1 MERAIMPRKT
11 FTAGTLATASDVNT
25 YLMDQSVMVFATAAA
40 RNTAIPT
47 PVEGMLTYQSSND
60 HLTVYTGADWIPFDT
75 TWNTYTPTINN
86 VTLGSGSTIS
96 AAYAT
101 IGKTVVLQFYFA
113 LGSTTTI
120 NGDINFSLPI
130 NQASSNRS
138 GQVGT
143 CVVLDASPATRY
155 PGTVLLSGT
164 PGNAFIRV
172 GNAAGTYLTQVACS
186 SSVPIAVWAISDS
199 ISATIV
205 YQGV

>member
-1 MERAIMPRKT
+1 MPRKT
-11 FTAGTLATASDVNT
+11 FVAGTLATASDVNT
-25 YLMDQSVMVFATAAA
+25 YLMDQSVMTFATAAA

-47 PVEGMLTYQSSND
+47 PTEGMVTFQASND
-60 HLTVYTGADWIPFDT
+60 HLTIYNGTDWIPYDT
-75 TWNTYTPTINN
+75 TWTTYTPTINN
-86 VTLGSGSTIS
+86 VTLGSGSTTS
-96 AAYAT
+96 AAYAQ
-101 IGKTVVLQFYFA
+101 IGKTVVVQFYFA

-143 CVVLDASPATRY
+143 CVVLDSSAGTRY

-199 ISATIV
+199 IAATIV

>member
-1 MERAIMPRKT
+1 MPRKT

-25 YLMDQSVMVFATAAA
+25 YLMNQAVMTFASATA

-47 PVEGMLTYQSSND
+47 PTEGMVTYQESND
-60 HLTVYTGADWIPFDT
+60 HLTVYNGTDWIPYDT
-75 TWNTYTPTINN
+75 TWTTYTPTINN

-96 AAYAT
+96 AAYAQ
-101 IGKTVVLQFYFA
+101 IGKTVIVQFYFA

-120 NGDINFSLPI
+120 NGDVNFSLPI

-138 GQVGT
+138 ASVGT
-143 CVVLDASPATRY
+143 CVVTDASPATRY

-164 PGNAFIRV
+164 PGFAFIRV
-172 GNAAGTYLTQVACS
+172 GNASGTYLTQVACS
-186 SSVPIAVWAISDS
+186 SSIPIAVWAISDS

>member
-1 MERAIMPRKT
+1 MPRKT
-11 FTAGTLATASDVNT
+11 FVAGTLATASDVNT
-25 YLMDQSVMVFATAAA
+25 YLMNQSVMTFASPAA
-40 RNTAIPT
+40 RNTAIPSPT
-47 PVEGMLTYQSSND
+47 EGMLTYQESND
-60 HLTVYTGADWIPFDT
+60 HLTLYNGTDWIPFDT
-75 TWNTYTPTINN
+75 TWTTYTPTINN
-86 VTLGSGSTIS
+86 VTLGSGSTTS
-96 AAYAT
+96 AAYAQ
-101 IGKTVVLQFYFA
+101 IGKTVVVQFYFA

-138 GQVGT
+138 GQAGT
-143 CVVLDASPATRY
+143 CVVLDSSAGTRY

-199 ISATIV
+199 IAATIV

>member
-1 MERAIMPRKT
+1 MPRKT
-11 FTAGTLATASDVNT
+11 FVAGTLATASDVNT
-25 YLMDQSVMVFATAAA
+25 YLMDQSVMTFATPAA

-47 PVEGMLTYQSSND
+47 PTEGMVTFQASND
-60 HLTVYTGADWIPFDT
+60 HLTIYNGTDWIPYDT
-75 TWNTYTPTINN
+75 TWTTYTPTINN
-86 VTLGSGSTIS
+86 VTLGSGSTTS
-96 AAYAT
+96 AAYAQ
-101 IGKTVVLQFYFA
+101 IGKTVIVQFYFA

-138 GQVGT
+138 GQAGT
-143 CVVLDASPATRY
+143 CVVLDSSAGTRY

-186 SSVPIAVWAISDS
+186 SSVPIAAWAISDS
-199 ISATIV
+199 IAATIV